1 MRYSIHNIVNIESNV
16 QALSN
21 YLSDY
26 FLSSSSTSSE
36 PDLIIRIER
45 DVDSTKEGL
54 DRIDRWFYGKEG
66 EDFIFYDDFI
76 LGMKDKVLIKNIDS
90 TPTEI
95 YATKSVLRI
104 DPRSRGSLSDIIN
117 IIVDLKLLKKGYLTI
132 HAAGLTKGGFAILLA
147 AFPNVGKTLC
157 TLYLLKNGFK
167 YLFDDTG
174 FIDGKGTAYCNP
186 FISTIGYH
194 DFVKFIKPRDVGHLK
209 YLKIALKGFP
219 LSKSKIIG
227 RIFEPPKIDL
237 LKIEGH
243 ELAEKSRVDSVCIL
257 EIGERKVKEMDKEEL
272 AKKIL
277 IANEYSLPRAI
288 RNPFMLAYSYFND
301 FDFEEMRRKELGI
314 LLKFLDGCKCYG
326 LACKERDWL
335 SVIKEVIR

>member
-1 MRYSIHNIVNIESNV
+1 MKYSIHNAVNIESNV
-16 QALSN
+16 PALSN
-21 YLSDY
+21 YLSNY

-45 DVDSTKEGL
+45 GINSQKEGL

-66 EDFIFYDDFI
+66 EDLIYYEDIIF
-76 LGMKDKVLIKNIDS
+76 GMKEKVLIKNINS
-90 TPTEI
+90 IPTEI
-95 YATKSVLRI
+95 YATPSILRI
-104 DPRSRGSLSDIIN
+104 NHRSRGSLSDIIN
-117 IIVDLKLLKKGYLTI
+117 IIVDLKLLEKGYMTI
-132 HAAGLTKGGFAILLA
+132 HAACLSKDDSAILLA

-174 FIDGKGTAYCNP
+174 FIDDKGMAYCNP

-194 DFVKFIKPRDVGHLK
+194 DFVKFINPTDVGHLK
-209 YLKIALKGFP
+209 YLKIALTGYP
-219 LSKSKIIG
+219 LSKSKVIG

-243 ELAEKSRVDSVCIL
+243 ELAEKSHVDSVCIL
-257 EIGERKVKEMDKEEL
+257 EIGDRKVREMDKEEL
-272 AKKIL
+272 ARKIL

-301 FDFEEMRRKELGI
+301 FSFEEMRRKEMDI
-314 LLKFLDGCKCYG
+314 LLKFLDNCNCYE
-326 LACKERDWL
+326 LSCKERDWF